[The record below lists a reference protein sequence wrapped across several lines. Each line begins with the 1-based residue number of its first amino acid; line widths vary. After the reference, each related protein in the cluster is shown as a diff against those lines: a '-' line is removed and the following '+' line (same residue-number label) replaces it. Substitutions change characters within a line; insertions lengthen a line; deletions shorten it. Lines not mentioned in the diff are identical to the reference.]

1 MIITH
6 IALHPG
12 PPEATRYL
20 GSNVIKIM
28 RGQTP
33 KRDIEPDSKYH
44 SVIIAKF
51 INHIM
56 RRGKKST
63 AQKVVYDCLKI
74 VEQKT
79 KKDPLEIFDGAVRN
93 VGPEVE
99 VKSRRIG
106 GGNYQIPVAVIGSRK
121 TALAFRW
128 ITAAA
133 KARKGAPM
141 SQKLA
146 DELMAAFNKEGAA
159 IKKRQ
164 DTYRMAEANRAFAHF
179 AR

>member
-1 MIITH
+1 
-6 IALHPG
+6 
-12 PPEATRYL
+12 
-20 GSNVIKIM
+20 M
-28 RGQTP
+28 RGKTP
-33 KRDIEPDSKYH
+33 KRTITPDARYK
-44 SVIIAKF
+44 SVNIARF

-56 RRGKKST
+56 RRGKKAT
-63 AQKVVYDCLKI
+63 AQKVVYDCFAVIK
-74 VEQKT
+74 EKT
-79 KKDPLEIFDGAVRN
+79 KKDPLEIFDGAIKN

-106 GGNYQIPVAVIGSRK
+106 GGNYQIPIAVVGERRL
-121 TALAFRW
+121 ALAFRW
-128 ITAAA
+128 IINAAA
-133 KARKGAPM
+133 ARKGVPM

-146 DELMAAFNKEGAA
+146 DEIIAAYNKEGAA